1 MMKNAFSSKKLSF
14 LRYLNFCPNF
24 FAYVGK
30 RLNYKAK
37 VNFKIYDIINW
48 ETNNYNAHI
57 A

>member
-1 MMKNAFSSKKLSF
+1 MVKNAFSSKKLSF

-24 FAYVGK
+24 FAHVGK